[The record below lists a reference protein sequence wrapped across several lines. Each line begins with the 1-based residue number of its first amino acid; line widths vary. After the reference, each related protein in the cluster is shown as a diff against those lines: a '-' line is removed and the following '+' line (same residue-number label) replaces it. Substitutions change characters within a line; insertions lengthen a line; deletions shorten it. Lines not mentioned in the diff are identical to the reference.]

1 MLLSLTVYTGTA
13 LALAW
18 LGWHVSSREKSS
30 LRSGG
35 GELPLWTW
43 EIIAI
48 ALIYITVSSLRW
60 LTSWDY
66 KMYYGYYVSLQSI
79 GDYSRENF
87 EPLFA
92 LVTYVLSHLGAHF
105 SIYFAFWATTQ
116 ICLLLYAMRHRK
128 ELLPWLA
135 LCIFLGPYYIF
146 WMGFIRQSIVEAMFV
161 LMVELIIRRK
171 FWIYLLVT
179 VVAMGIH
186 RMCILFIPLYFIPLI
201 RVPERCRRWLP
212 AALIVLCVVLG
223 SFPQWLRLLFDHLGR
238 FADILG
244 YGHYYRL
251 FMSNNLEYAFRNVIG
266 PARLCP
272 LLTCL
277 MIVWYYPS
285 MKTRYAQDNCFPA
298 FFRFA
303 VFYMCYINLFANT
316 TQYLTRPGELMRT
329 VFLVMVCYTIHYL
342 WRERKWLPFMAI
354 ALFCFY
360 YVFYEM
366 FKAHFTPG
374 SIYVPAMYHT
384 FLFG

>member
-18 LGWHVSSREKSS
+18 LGWHVSRRENDRLRVGGSELS
-30 LRSGG
+30 LLS
-35 GELPLWTW
+35 W
-43 EIIAI
+43 EIVTI

-66 KMYYGYYVSLQSI
+66 KMYYGYFVSLQSV
-79 GDYSRENF
+79 GEYSRENF
-87 EPLFA
+87 EPIFHGVTLA
-92 LVTYVLSHLGAHF
+92 LARMGTHF
-105 SIYFAFWATTQ
+105 SIYFAFWAATQ
-116 ICLLLYAMRHRK
+116 ILLLLYAMRHRK
-128 ELLPWLA
+128 MLLPWLA

-146 WMGFIRQSIVEAMFV
+146 WMGFVRQSIVEAMFV
-161 LMVELIIRRK
+161 MMVELIVRRK

-179 VVAMGIH
+179 LVAMGIH
-186 RMCILFIPLYFIPLI
+186 RMCVLFIPLYFIPLI
-201 RVPERCRRWLP
+201 PMPQRGRRWLP

-223 SFPQWLRLLFDHLGR
+223 SFPQWLRLLFDNLGR
-238 FADILG
+238 FADVLG

-251 FMSNNLEYAFRNVIG
+251 FMSHDLEYAFRNVMG

-277 MIVWYYPS
+277 LIAWYYPA
-285 MKTRYAQDNCFPA
+285 MRVKYAQDTCFGA

-329 VFLVMVCYTIHYL
+329 VFLVMVCYTFHYL
-342 WRERKWLPFMAI
+342 WRERKWIPFAAMV
-354 ALFCFY
+354 LFNFY

-366 FKAHFTPG
+366 IKAHFTPG